1 MNKNYDEDIIALEVE
16 AAVLAGKYRSATE
29 EEKMLVRIGALEN
42 IVRSYKETRVSLA
55 GKKAIRETIG
65 LPSRE

>member
-16 AAVLAGKYRSATE
+16 AAVLAEKYRSATE

-42 IVRSYKETRVSLA
+42 IVRSYKETIAGIA
-55 GKKAIRETIG
+55 GKKATREA
-65 LPSRE
+65 L